1 MSTFRRDD
9 LQTLSPRDTLRPR
22 SPAEALEPS
31 RAPARPR
38 GVRDRRSSRAMS
50 GAVKVVSGVLT
61 LMLILMG
68 TMGGIAA
75 YLYHVY
81 ERPGPLEVSRVVTIP
96 KGEGRIA
103 IAERLE
109 REGIIQSRWVFV
121 ASHLMQSWYGAK
133 KGVDL
138 KAGEYEIKKNASMA
152 EVLAVLSEGKS
163 VLYKLPIPEGL
174 TSQQIVERINEEPS
188 LTGTVTAVPPEGS
201 LLADTYRFSKGMD
214 RGELLQRMQ
223 IEQQRLI
230 ESLWEQR
237 HEGLPIKTKEE
248 ALILASIIEK
258 ETGRPD
264 ERNRVAA
271 VFVNRLKKGMR
282 LQSDPTIIYG
292 VVGGQGIL
300 GRPITRSDIDQK
312 TPYNTYQIDGLPPGP
327 ICNPGRYAIEAAL
340 KPADTNDL
348 YFVADGTGGH
358 TFSDTLKEHNEAV
371 ATWRKAEKEMRA
383 KQDQQAGAAGDK
395 DGDAIP
401 NPPAEQPAGAAA
413 EPAAKGAVTPVAA
426 QASTIPL
433 PVRKPKK

>member
-1 MSTFRRDD
+1 
-9 LQTLSPRDTLRPR
+9 
-22 SPAEALEPS
+22 
-31 RAPARPR
+31 
-38 GVRDRRSSRAMS
+38 MS

-68 TMGGIAA
+68 AMGGLAA
-75 YLYHVY
+75 FLYHVY

-121 ASHLMQSWYGAK
+121 ASHLLQSWYGAK
-133 KGVDL
+133 RGLDL

-163 VLYKLPIPEGL
+163 VLYKLAIPEGL
-174 TSQQIVERINEEPS
+174 TSQQIVERIGAEPS

-201 LLADTYRFSKGMD
+201 LLPDTYRFSKGMD

-223 IEQQRLI
+223 VEQQRLL
-230 ESLWEQR
+230 ESSWEQR
-237 HEGLPIKTKEE
+237 REGLPIKTKEE
-248 ALILASIIEK
+248 ALVLASIVEK

-271 VFVNRLKKGMR
+271 VFANRLKKGMR

-292 VVGGQGIL
+292 VVGGQGTL

-312 TPYNTYQIDGLPPGP
+312 TPYNTYQVDGLPPGP
-327 ICNPGRYAIEAAL
+327 ICNPGRLRHRGGAEAGRDRRPLLCRRWHWRPYVLRHIEGAQR
-340 KPADTNDL
+340 
-348 YFVADGTGGH
+348 GGGH
-358 TFSDTLKEHNEAV
+358 L
-371 ATWRKAEKEMRA
+371 
-383 KQDQQAGAAGDK
+383 
-395 DGDAIP
+395 
-401 NPPAEQPAGAAA
+401 
-413 EPAAKGAVTPVAA
+413 AKGGKGHPREAGPSRNAKREGWRRNP
-426 QASTIPL
+426 QSAS
-433 PVRKPKK
+433 RGAGGRDG